1 MIQNK
6 SPPNNLPASEE
17 NCTECHELKG
27 PWTRSHPF
35 IPQGF
40 RMLRILAQTGTQTPA
55 VGSKQPGFPVPL
67 PNQDASS

>member
-17 NCTECHELKG
+17 NYTECHEPKG
-27 PWTRSHPF
+27 PWTLSHPF

-55 VGSKQPGFPVPL
+55 VGSKQPGFPALL
-67 PNQDASS
+67 PNKDASS